1 MKVVKLTKVNSDTVE
16 MLRRLLEK
24 AESGELQNIVYCADC
39 TGGHTDTGYT
49 QIVDRVVTIGMIERL
64 KFQLLADLMIESVP
78 IEITE

>member
-1 MKVVKLTKVNSDTVE
+1 

-39 TGGHTDTGYT
+39 TGGHIDTGYT
-49 QIVDRVVTIGMIERL
+49 QITDRIVTVGMMERL
-64 KFQLLADLMIESVP
+64 KFQLLADMLIESTP

>member
-1 MKVVKLTKVNSDTVE
+1 MKIVQLTKVNSDTVE

-39 TGGHTDTGYT
+39 TGGHIDTGYT
-49 QIVDRVVTIGMIERL
+49 QITDRIVTIGMIERL
-64 KFQLLADLMIESVP
+64 KFQLLADMMIESVP